1 MCIVCTSTS
10 IELLMAKFV
19 MQKTGL
25 MRVFVFAALT
35 GIYANIGKVLIF
47 RRLLAIFK
55 NLNIN
60 SRHSQKKKHLYKPKY
75 FLASRGQC
83 TDVECI

>member
-1 MCIVCTSTS
+1 
-10 IELLMAKFV
+10 MAKFV

-60 SRHSQKKKHLYKPKY
+60 SRHSHMYIQIGIK
-75 FLASRGQC
+75 S
-83 TDVECI
+83 